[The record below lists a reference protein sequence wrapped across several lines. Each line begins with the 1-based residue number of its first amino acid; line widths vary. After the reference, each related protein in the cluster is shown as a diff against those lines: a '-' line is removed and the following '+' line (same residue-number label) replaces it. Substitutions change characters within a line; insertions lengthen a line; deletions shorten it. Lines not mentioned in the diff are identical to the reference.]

1 MGACFPSARSFV
13 SKKARCFSARY
24 STRKRTRTATWARK
38 PGGQRW
44 IAARAASRISQDD
57 GRIPA
62 EEASM
67 PAYVCVTCGTQ
78 FPGSAASP
86 DKCPICTDERQFVPR
101 SGQAWTTLDA
111 MRWIY
116 RNSFRQYEPALL
128 GVGTI
133 PEFGIRQ
140 RALLLRAPAG
150 NVLWDCITFIDDA
163 TVSVIEALG
172 GISAIAISH
181 PHYYGTMVE
190 CSHAF
195 GTAPIYLHQC
205 DRQWVMRPDP
215 AIHFWSGDRLEL
227 SADLTLINAGGHFE
241 GGTVMHWRSGAAGRG
256 ALLAGDI
263 LQVVPDFRW

>member
-1 MGACFPSARSFV
+1 
-13 SKKARCFSARY
+13 
-24 STRKRTRTATWARK
+24 
-38 PGGQRW
+38 
-44 IAARAASRISQDD
+44 
-57 GRIPA
+57 
-62 EEASM
+62 M
-67 PAYVCVTCGTQ
+67 PAHICVTCGTQ
-78 FPGSAASP
+78 FPESAAPP

-111 MRWIY
+111 MRWSY

-140 RALLLRAPAG
+140 RALLLRAPTG

-163 TVSVIEALG
+163 TVSLITALG

-181 PHYYGTMVE
+181 PHYYGAMVE
-190 CSHAF
+190 WSQAF
-195 GTAPIYLHQC
+195 GSAPIYLHEGDQ
-205 DRQWVMRPDP
+205 QWVMRRDP
-215 AIHFWSGDRLEL
+215 VIHFWSGDRLEL

-263 LQVVPDFRW
+263 VQVVPDFRWVSFMRSYPNYVPLAPAVVRCIVQHLAPFSFERVYGAWWDAVVTEDGKASIARSAERYVAAVTG